1 MKGSTI
7 EVEEVWFSAAGTA
20 TPGTVGSGTRTARPI
35 RLLF

>member
-20 TPGTVGSGTRTARPI
+20 TPGTVGSGTRTA
-35 RLLF
+35 